1 MKDVDKIKMIDN
13 IDSKLNILYKNM
25 SKEDYYEFIDSNKE
39 IKAYNDLLNNISLN
53 ILPRSCLMVLP
64 TTILVEINAKVFN
77 EFSLFLSN
85 QNELVLV

>member
-25 SKEDYYEFIDSNKE
+25 SKEDYYDFIDSNKE

-64 TTILVEINAKVFN
+64 ATILVEINAKVFN